1 MQSERGFQ
9 TAVIVLPLNTLIYS
23 YLNVDFPSN
32 EMLQIV
38 PHLNTSAIYYS
49 EDFVIA
55 SVLSAQNLI
64 YVFRSE
70 TAEFLALIPLED
82 E

>member
-1 MQSERGFQ
+1 
-9 TAVIVLPLNTLIYS
+9 
-23 YLNVDFPSN
+23 
-32 EMLQIV
+32 MLQIV

-49 EDFVIA
+49 DDFIIG

-64 YVFRSE
+64 YVFRAE